1 MWLIIRLLNWSFEVY
16 KGKLS
21 SKIITYKSDVGKCSH
36 TFYKRNSQH
45 KLVQWHTLTFD
56 YMTCG
61 LVLSL
66 LEIQVNLKFPSFNHT
81 IRINIWTPTA
91 LIIIEYAKTLKSL
104 YLESHKTYCFF
115 ITCDQFYWSCCP
127 YQQLFEQNL
136 LWLDWPMK
144 WLFIL
149 SCNINITKNVHCV
162 F

>member
-21 SKIITYKSDVGKCSH
+21 SKIIAYKSDVSKCSH

-66 LEIQVNLKFPSFNHT
+66 LEIQVNLKFSFLYSHNQNKYMNSNC
-81 IRINIWTPTA
+81 IYYYRIYKNIEKF
-91 LIIIEYAKTLKSL
+91 ISGI
-104 YLESHKTYCFF
+104 HKTHCFF
-115 ITCDQFYWSCCP
+115 ITCDQFYWSCYP
-127 YQQLFEQNL
+127 YQQNL
-136 LWLDWPMK
+136 LWLDWPMR

-149 SCNINITKNVHCV
+149 SCSINITKNVHYV
-162 F
+162 L